1 MSRAHESRSH
11 GGRARERSPDHGAER
26 RTDAPSHP
34 GAGAE
39 RGAAREASSVHTR
52 SLGLWERLL
61 EARDRILASPRFQ
74 RWAASFPLT
83 RPIALRRSRQVFDL
97 CAGFVYSQSV
107 LACVR
112 LDLFDLLSE
121 GPLSVRELSTETGI
135 PEERL
140 ARLLGAGEALRLL
153 RRTRDGRIALG
164 PLGAPLVGNEALA
177 AMVEHNVL
185 FYHDL
190 SDPLQLLRNGSG
202 GSSSL
207 LQRYWAYTRSPQAS
221 ELTEDQV
228 GPYSSLMA
236 QSQPLVS
243 REILDAYPFEEHRV
257 VLDVGGG
264 EGAFLEAVGRDHPE
278 LSLVLFDLPA
288 VSELGRRRLEA
299 AFPDREIRVRGGDF
313 FRDPLP
319 RGADVITL
327 VRILHDH
334 DDAEALRILQSAREA
349 LEPGGRVVVAEPM
362 AGVRG
367 AETVGDAYF
376 SLYLLA
382 MGQGRPRT
390 PTEYRDLLRAAGFRR
405 IRTPRPRSPVLTGL
419 VSGQL

>member
-1 MSRAHESRSH
+1 MSRAHESR
-11 GGRARERSPDHGAER
+11 GRERTANPGAER
-26 RTDAPSHP
+26 RADYGIPLGTGSGTGGETGTRTDAPP
-34 GAGAE
+34 VQA
-39 RGAAREASSVHTR
+39 R

-121 GPLSVRELSTETGI
+121 GPLSVRELATETGI

-202 GSSSL
+202 ASSSL

-243 REILDAYPFEEHRV
+243 REILDAYPFDEHRV

-264 EGAFLEAVGRDHPE
+264 EGAFLEAVGREHPE
-278 LSLVLFDLPA
+278 LSLALFDLPA
-288 VSELGRRRLEA
+288 VSELGRRRLES
-299 AFPDREIRVRGGDF
+299 AFPDRDIRVRGGDF
-313 FRDPLP
+313 FRDRLP
-319 RGADVITL
+319 RGADLITL

-334 DDAEALRILQSAREA
+334 NDAEALRILQSAREA

-390 PTEYRDLLRAAGFRR
+390 PSEYRDLLRAAGFRR
-405 IRTPRPRSPVLTGL
+405 IRTPRPRSPVLTGM